1 MSPRYAYPVANRFT
15 LRAVVRLE
23 DGRTVDVH
31 PVTQMVR
38 WMLAWVTAGLTAPG
52 VLAWLGRNAPPGTP
66 AGEMCAAMAIGPE
79 RDALAFNARPD
90 GAEQPARENPRA
102 TTAPTVETRAKIV
115 VREVFMSSSCGPD
128 FTSRPS
134 RLPRPPACRGAR
146 LSVDAEEAPASEKIL
161 DHHGARDRDHQRDHQ

>member
-79 RDALAFNARPD
+79 RDALAFNAWPD

-102 TTAPTVETRAKIV
+102 TTAPTVETVSYTHLRAHETDSYLV
-115 VREVFMSSSCGPD
+115 C
-128 FTSRPS
+128 
-134 RLPRPPACRGAR
+134 RL
-146 LSVDAEEAPASEKIL
+146 
-161 DHHGARDRDHQRDHQ
+161 